1 MNKYMAGIII
11 VAVLAMAGIG
21 AWYFTRP
28 SATYSGTPEFIT
40 IGLSNYE
47 HFALIY
53 VAEDQ
58 GYFSQNGLNVTLR
71 NYETVTDAT
80 KGLENYEA
88 DISIPTEY
96 VVLLD
101 AFKKENISVIG
112 CIDKFQAVFIVGR
125 KDHDIANITDLKGKK
140 IGLTRGTQSE
150 FNLGRFLDLNGLS
163 IQDVTLVDLPPSQY
177 LNALVNGS
185 VDSIVA
191 VQKYVDLSKEQLG
204 NNLVI
209 WSTQSSQK
217 GYMVL
222 AGRNDWIASHP
233 ETISRLLTSLIQA
246 EDYLIYHRDEA
257 KAIVQKRM
265 NYSDDFMDAIWPYH
279 EYSLTLDRSLITA
292 MNDEG
297 QWMINNNL
305 TNATALP
312 DFYRYI
318 YTKGLKEV
326 KPEAVNIL

>member
-1 MNKYMAGIII
+1 MNKYTAGIMI
-11 VAVLAMAGIG
+11 VAVLAMAGLG
-21 AWYFTRP
+21 AWYLTSQP
-28 SATYSGTPEFIT
+28 STYSGTPESIT

-58 GYFSQNGLNVTLR
+58 AYFSKNGLNVTVR

-80 KGLENYEA
+80 KGLENNEV
-88 DISIPTEY
+88 DISVPTEY
-96 VVLLD
+96 VVLLG

-112 CIDKFQAVFIVGR
+112 CIDKFQAVFVVGR
-125 KDHDIANITDLKGKK
+125 KDHDIVNITDLKGKK

-163 IQDVTLVDLPPSQY
+163 LQDVTLVDIPPSQY
-177 LNALVNGS
+177 LDALVNGS

-233 ETISRLLTSLIQA
+233 EMISRLLTSLIQA
-246 EDYLIYHRDEA
+246 EDYIIYHPDEA
-257 KAIVQKRM
+257 KAIVQKRL
-265 NYSDDFMDAIWPYH
+265 NYSDAFMAAIWPYH
-279 EYSLTLDRSLITA
+279 EYSLTLDQSLLLA

-297 QWMINNNL
+297 RWMINNNL
-305 TNATALP
+305 TNATTLP
-312 DFYRYI
+312 DFSRYV
-318 YTKGLKEV
+318 YTQGLMEV
-326 KPEAVNIL
+326 KPEAVNIR